1 MGSLF
6 NELDPFLKELLKMC
20 RVLDATF
27 RGSTKIKGVSQN
39 LFLCYVTLHDKISL
53 CVLIVK
59 PLLNLKSPFQ
69 QHGFSISLPLCSGLL
84 WWLSDKE
91 PACQCRRCRFDPWSR
106 KILWR
111 RKWQPTPV
119 FLPGKSQEQKSL
131 EGYSP
136 WSHKELDIT

>member
-91 PACQCRRCRFDPWSR
+91 PACQCRRCRFDP
-106 KILWR
+106 
-111 RKWQPTPV
+111 
-119 FLPGKSQEQKSL
+119 
-131 EGYSP
+131 
-136 WSHKELDIT
+136 